1 LSDEAGERRDA
12 GGRVSFREIVPE
24 DSAALAR
31 FMEENNVPAVV
42 RTFNPFPMTAETA
55 RRIAC
60 APRLDRYYGAFLD
73 GRVVALSMLRGWDE
87 GYSVPS
93 FGIMVDHRLHGMGIG
108 ARVLDD
114 TIGEAVRLGCR
125 RVRLS
130 VFAGNRRAVG
140 LYLSRGFVEESR
152 ERVLLAGEADERII
166 MYKEVAP

>member
-1 LSDEAGERRDA
+1 LSGPEGDIAGA
-12 GGRVSFREIVPE
+12 AGRVDFREIVPE
-24 DSAALAR
+24 DFEALR
-31 FMEENNVPAVV
+31 DFMEENNVPAVV

-60 APRLDRYYGAFLD
+60 APRLDRYYAALLG

-108 ARVLDD
+108 ARVLDE
-114 TIGEAVRLGCR
+114 TVAEAARLGCR

-140 LYLSRGFVEESR
+140 LYLSRGFVEDSR
-152 ERVLLAGEADERII
+152 EPVTLPGGADERII
-166 MYKEVAP
+166 MYKELAP

>member
-1 LSDEAGERRDA
+1 MSERAGDA
-12 GGRVSFREIVPE
+12 ARVSIREIVPE
-24 DSAALAR
+24 DFEALRR
-31 FMEENNVPAVV
+31 FVEENDVPAVV
-42 RTFNPFPMTAETA
+42 RTFNPFPMNAETA

-108 ARVLDD
+108 ARVLDE
-114 TIGEAVRLGCR
+114 TVGEAVRLGCR

-130 VFAGNRRAVG
+130 VFASNRRAVG
-140 LYLSRGFVEESR
+140 LYLSRGFVEGGR
-152 ERVLLAGEADERII
+152 EPVTLSGEADERII
-166 MYKEVAP
+166 MYKEIAP